1 MKHLILVIKK
11 SILALCMLVFA
22 LVGGCG
28 TLTPIVEAD
37 YAVASGEARQVI
49 GSVSLT
55 SSEKQIINH
64 AINRYMQ
71 FTEKWR
77 NADIEANEDQFLDDF
92 NELKAQYLAVDKIV
106 RKRWDKYSPDNQAN
120 IKQFQAAVHN
130 FDAAV
135 NRYIRLKMW
144 ASVML
149 GTAEFVAA
157 SLGLARSAAL

>member
-11 SILALCMLVFA
+11 SILALCLLA
-22 LVGGCG
+22 SSLIGGCG

-37 YAVASGEARQVI
+37 YAIASGETRSVI

-55 SSEKQIINH
+55 NSEELIINH
-64 AINRYMQ
+64 ATNRYMQ

-77 NADIEANEDQFLDDF
+77 NADIGANEDHFLDDY
-92 NELKAQYLAVDKIV
+92 NELKARYLAVDKIV

-120 IKQFQAAVHN
+120 IKQYQAAAHN
-130 FDAAV
+130 FDAAI
-135 NRYIRLKMW
+135 NRYIKLKMW

>member
-55 SSEKQIINH
+55 NLEEVIINH
-64 AINRYMQ
+64 ATNRYMQ

-77 NADIEANEDQFLDDF
+77 NCSMSLSLMTPFLAKRITPVVSRS
-92 NELKAQYLAVDKIV
+92 NRWTKI
-106 RKRWDKYSPDNQAN
+106 RC
-120 IKQFQAAVHN
+120 
-130 FDAAV
+130 
-135 NRYIRLKMW
+135 
-144 ASVML
+144 
-149 GTAEFVAA
+149 G
-157 SLGLARSAAL
+157 